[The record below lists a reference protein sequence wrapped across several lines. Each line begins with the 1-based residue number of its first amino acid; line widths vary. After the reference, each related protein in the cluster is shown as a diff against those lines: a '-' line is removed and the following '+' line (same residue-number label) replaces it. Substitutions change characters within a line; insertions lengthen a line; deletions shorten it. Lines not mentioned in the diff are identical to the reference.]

1 MEHVICKSRGSK
13 YLTIDS
19 VIGIQLIRSIF
30 KIAIKLLTRQ
40 FFALHMNRL
49 FLKKISLS
57 LFGKSTQKILIFKN
71 RSLSWDLSDKL
82 VCTDYLTVY

>member
-49 FLKKISLS
+49 FFKEN
-57 LFGKSTQKILIFKN
+57 FLITF
-71 RSLSWDLSDKL
+71 W
-82 VCTDYLTVY
+82 